1 MILDEPT
8 DGFSSEQLDKIR
20 DVLNELALEQIIIVS
35 HERKI
40 ESFVDHVIQVRK
52 EEHVSSVS

>member
-1 MILDEPT
+1 
-8 DGFSSEQLDKIR
+8 LDKIR